1 MSQFILTFVL
11 RKQQNMKY
19 IIEDWW
25 RHNGCYD
32 REQASGIPYE
42 ENEDNYLEITD
53 EWWNSL
59 TDGEKERVY
68 DDFFEEF

>member
-1 MSQFILTFVL
+1 
-11 RKQQNMKY
+11 MKY
-19 IIEDWW
+19 IIEEWW

-42 ENEDNYLEITD
+42 GQDDYLSQTD
-53 EWWNSL
+53 DWWESL

-68 DDFFEEF
+68 DDFFEDF